1 MESRVRILFLT
12 VLLTASGIAFAAD
25 NKANPDD
32 KSLNQIIQQEPII
45 QPEVKRREIKDTD
58 IGTDNFEINAFVG
71 LLSIEDFGV
80 GAVYGA
86 RLDYHITEDFFVEGT
101 IGQSKAGTTSYE
113 RLSGGVTLL
122 TDADRKYTYYDIAIG
137 YNLFPGEAYL
147 GRGHAFNT
155 ALYLVAGAGGTK
167 FAGDTRFTVTVG
179 GGYRINISDWIGVHM
194 DFRDHIFSS
203 DVTGETKDTH
213 NFETT
218 LAVTFVF

>member
-12 VLLTASGIAFAAD
+12 VLLGLSGIAFAAD
-25 NKANPDD
+25 EKANQDD

-45 QPEVKRREIKDTD
+45 QPEIKRREITDTD
-58 IGTDNFEINAFVG
+58 IGSDNFEITAYSG

-80 GAVYGA
+80 GSVYGF
-86 RLDYHITEDFFVEGT
+86 RLDYHITEDFFFEGT

-122 TDADRKYTYYDIAIG
+122 TDDQRKYTYYDIAIG
-137 YNLFPGEAYL
+137 YNLFPGQAYW

-155 ALYLVAGAGGTK
+155 ALYLVAGAGGTE
-167 FAGDTRFTVTVG
+167 FAGDNRFTVTIG
-179 GGYRINISDWIGVHM
+179 GGYRINFADWFGLHM
-194 DFRDHIFSS
+194 DFRDHMFTM
-203 DVTGETKDTH
+203 DLTGESKTTH

-218 LAVTFVF
+218 LGLTFVF